1 VILFPVKERQAAP
14 VADPNGFDISVSQMA
29 LIQSR
34 QLGLVLLILIGV
46 LLASFTAAWSEP
58 HRFATVPALAVGVFR
73 GTEIGSVQYIVI
85 QLDEDRL
92 GRGPTVLFSEYARG
106 SAVGDEWKEGVQI
119 AIVAAAQAVREDA
132 KTWMVTIKNRAYAN
146 YTNGASA
153 SSAIAVGLI
162 AAWRGD
168 VLRSDAV
175 LTGLITA
182 DGRIQP
188 VASLPSKLEGAA
200 QAKMHTILIPAGQ
213 ARTEEWDLVELAR
226 QHDML
231 VIEVGTLSEA
241 YELMAGQRP

>member
-1 VILFPVKERQAAP
+1 MTL
-14 VADPNGFDISVSQMA
+14 
-29 LIQSR
+29 L
-34 QLGLVLLILIGV
+34 QLRHLCIVLLIFFLF
-46 LLASFTAAWSEP
+46 SPFTAAWAEP
-58 HRFATVPALAVGVFR
+58 HRFATVPALAVGVLR
-73 GTEIGSVQYIVI
+73 GAEVGSVHYIVI

-106 SAVGDEWKEGVQI
+106 SAVGDEWKEGVHLAI
-119 AIVAAAQAVREDA
+119 AAAAQAVREDA
-132 KTWMVTIKNRAYAN
+132 KSWMVTIKNRAYAN

-168 VLRSDAV
+168 VLRRDAV

-188 VASLPSKLEGAA
+188 VGNLPSKLEGAA
-200 QAKMHTILIPAGQ
+200 RANMQTILIPAGQ
-213 ARTEEWDLVELAR
+213 ARTEEWDLMELGR
-226 QHDML
+226 QYNMT

-241 YELMAGQRP
+241 YEFMAGQRP

>member
-1 VILFPVKERQAAP
+1 
-14 VADPNGFDISVSQMA
+14 MA
-29 LIQSR
+29 RIQSR
-34 QLGLVLLILIGV
+34 QLYFLLIAV
-46 LLASFTAAWSEP
+46 LSSFPTVAWSEP

-73 GTEIGSVQYIVI
+73 GTEVGNVHYIVI

-92 GRGPTVLFSEYARG
+92 GRGPTVLFNEYSRG
-106 SAVGDEWKEGVQI
+106 SAVGDEWKEGVQL

-132 KTWMVTIKNRAYAN
+132 KSWMVTIKNRAYAN

-168 VLRSDAV
+168 ILRQDAV

-188 VASLPSKLEGAA
+188 VGSLPSKLEGAA
-200 QAKMHTILIPAGQ
+200 RANMQTILIPAGQ
-213 ARTEEWDLVELAR
+213 ARTDEWDLVELGR
-226 QHDML
+226 QHNMT

-241 YELMAGQRP
+241 YEFMAGQRP

>member
-1 VILFPVKERQAAP
+1 MTL
-14 VADPNGFDISVSQMA
+14 
-29 LIQSR
+29 L
-34 QLGLVLLILIGV
+34 QLRHLCIVLLIFF
-46 LLASFTAAWSEP
+46 LLSPFTAAWAEP
-58 HRFATVPALAVGVFR
+58 HRFATVPALAVGMFR
-73 GTEIGSVQYIVI
+73 GAEVGSVHYIVI

-106 SAVGDEWKEGVQI
+106 SAVGDEWKEGVHLAI
-119 AIVAAAQAVREDA
+119 AAAAQAVREDA
-132 KTWMVTIKNRAYAN
+132 KSWMVTIKNRAYAN

-188 VASLPSKLEGAA
+188 VGSLPSKLEGAA
-200 QAKMHTILIPAGQ
+200 RANMQTILIPAGQ
-213 ARTEEWDLVELAR
+213 ARTEEWDLMELGR
-226 QHDML
+226 QYNMT

-241 YELMAGQRP
+241 YEFMAGQRP

>member
-1 VILFPVKERQAAP
+1 
-14 VADPNGFDISVSQMA
+14 MA
-29 LIQSR
+29 FLRLR
-34 QLGLVLLILIGV
+34 QLCLVLLISF
-46 LLASFTAAWSEP
+46 LLSPSTAVRAEP
-58 HRFATVPALAVGVFR
+58 HRFATVPALAVGMFR
-73 GTEIGSVQYIVI
+73 GTEVGSVHYIVI

-92 GRGPTVLFSEYARG
+92 GRGPTVLFSEYSRG
-106 SAVGDEWKEGVQI
+106 SAVGDEWKEGVHLAI
-119 AIVAAAQAVREDA
+119 AAAAQAVREDA
-132 KTWMVTIKNRAYAN
+132 KSWMVTIKNRAYAN

-188 VASLPSKLEGAA
+188 VGSLPRKLEGAA
-200 QAKMHTILIPAGQ
+200 RANMQTMLIPAGQ
-213 ARTEEWDLVELAR
+213 ARTEEWDLMELSR
-226 QHDML
+226 QYNMT

-241 YELMAGQRP
+241 YEFMAGQRP

>member
-1 VILFPVKERQAAP
+1 
-14 VADPNGFDISVSQMA
+14 MA
-29 LIQSR
+29 HIQLR
-34 QLGLVLLILIGV
+34 QLCIVLFIVFLS
-46 LLASFTAAWSEP
+46 SFSTVVWSEP

-73 GTEIGSVQYIVI
+73 GAEVGSLHYIVI

-92 GRGPTVLFSEYARG
+92 GRGPTVLFSEYSRG
-106 SAVGDEWKEGVQI
+106 SAVGDEWKEGVQL

-132 KTWMVTIKNRAYAN
+132 KNWMVTIKNRAYAN

-168 VLRSDAV
+168 ILRQDTV

-200 QAKMHTILIPAGQ
+200 LANMQTILIPAGQ
-213 ARTEEWDLVELAR
+213 ARTDEWDLTEMGR
-226 QHDML
+226 QHNMT

-241 YELMAGQRP
+241 YEFMAGQRP